1 MRLVVLG
8 RALFLALLS
17 SCAPTTQDP
26 VAPAPS
32 AKESTVAAI
41 VAPAQ
46 AVDRVS
52 SLDHMHGNWRVV
64 AEDDPGDQAI
74 MAVTL
79 LSTGDAAS
87 ANGDY
92 VLFQPACDV
101 VDDRPISGAS
111 NCELIGQ
118 AGAFERIE
126 LRDDRACRPS
136 APPRMTQST
145 GWNCSWM
152 AMHWRAI
159 TWRKRTAF
167 AVPCAPPEYPM
178 TDRDASRSCPLSP
191 HRDVT
196 AAVGRSTRIRL

>member
-1 MRLVVLG
+1 
-8 RALFLALLS
+8 
-17 SCAPTTQDP
+17 
-26 VAPAPS
+26 
-32 AKESTVAAI
+32 
-41 VAPAQ
+41 
-46 AVDRVS
+46 
-52 SLDHMHGNWRVV
+52 MHGNWRVV

-126 LRDDRACRPS
+126 LRDDRAVLAFGPTADDAEHRLELQLDGD
-136 APPRMTQST
+136 ALAGHYVAEANGIR
-145 GWNCSWM
+145 
-152 AMHWRAI
+152 RAV
-159 TWRKRTAF
+159 RA
-167 AVPCAPPEYPM
+167 
-178 TDRDASRSCPLSP
+178 
-191 HRDVT
+191 
-196 AAVGRSTRIRL
+196 TRIPDD